1 MCVCAIVF
9 VAGVGGLHA
18 SLPCILSC
26 LSMWCGMFV
35 KCSMHCGWY
44 INRPA
49 HGLCNLVTNRGLCV
63 ATVDLR
69 TAVVYSGIWAHG
81 QALDAL
87 RGCFS
92 RSCLYGP
99 AMVLLHKG
107 CRGVGVTTGCPILP
121 LDLLY
126 GVNNRLHGPAHCN

>member
-1 MCVCAIVF
+1 
-9 VAGVGGLHA
+9 
-18 SLPCILSC
+18 
-26 LSMWCGMFV
+26 
-35 KCSMHCGWY
+35 MHCGWY
-44 INRPA
+44 FSSPA
-49 HGLCNLVTNRGLCV
+49 HGLCYPVANRGLCV

-92 RSCLYGP
+92 RSCLHGP
-99 AMVLLHKG
+99 AMVPLHKG

-121 LDLLY
+121 LDLFME
-126 GVNNRLHGPAHCN
+126 